1 MLAAA
6 VAFALISSAIVGAI
20 VYEATPKQHRLDD
33 AGTIKVTVEEATE
46 LAPPLAVQP
55 KPEEARLA
63 YAPDPQP
70 VRRSAAVPAV
80 VDGGVWDRLAA
91 CESGGRWN
99 INTGNG
105 YYGGL
110 QFNAGTWLSNGG
122 GQYAPRADLATR
134 EQQIAVAENL
144 RAARGFS
151 PWPACA
157 RKLGLL

>member
-1 MLAAA
+1 M
-6 VAFALISSAIVGAI
+6 
-20 VYEATPKQHRLDD
+20 VYQATPKSHRLDD
-33 AGTIKVTVEEATE
+33 AGTIRITVDEATE
-46 LAPPLAVQP
+46 LVAPLTAEP
-55 KPEEARLA
+55 KPAEAKLA
-63 YAPDPQP
+63 YAPEPRKIERKAKSTP
-70 VRRSAAVPAV
+70 VV

-110 QFNAGTWLSNGG
+110 QFNAGTWISNGG

-151 PWPACA
+151 PWPACSA
-157 RKLGLL
+157 KLGLL